1 MGEERGRENKNVK
14 YRTCPTP
21 SIQSLARTPCT
32 EPLIEDWTITSAQ
45 W

>member
-21 SIQSLARTPCT
+21 SIQSLARTPCRS
-32 EPLIEDWTITSAQ
+32 L
-45 W
+45 